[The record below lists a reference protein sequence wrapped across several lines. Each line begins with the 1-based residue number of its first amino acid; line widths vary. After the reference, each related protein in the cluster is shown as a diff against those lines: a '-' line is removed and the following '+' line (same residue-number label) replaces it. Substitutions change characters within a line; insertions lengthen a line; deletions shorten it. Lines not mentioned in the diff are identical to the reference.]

1 MLLTSMPGE
10 WDYMFLVA
18 IYNFG
23 FSFIASII
31 IILIIGLIKKGAKTT
46 NQYFVLWLKIF
57 AIIFTSILAIAFI
70 ILFAI

>member
-1 MLLTSMPGE
+1 MLLTSMASGL
-10 WDYMFLVA
+10 DYLILA
-18 IYNFG
+18 SIYDFG

-31 IILIIGLIKKGAKTT
+31 IILIIGLIKKDTKTT

-70 ILFAI
+70 ILFVI